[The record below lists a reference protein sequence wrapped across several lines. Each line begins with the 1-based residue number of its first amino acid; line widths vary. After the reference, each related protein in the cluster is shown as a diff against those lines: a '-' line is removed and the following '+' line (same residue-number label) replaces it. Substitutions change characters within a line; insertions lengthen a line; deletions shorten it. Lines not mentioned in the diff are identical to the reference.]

1 MFYDSNYDKHF
12 IPEEKG
18 WYVQYKTE
26 SGDEGAE
33 KLPREPL
40 NVDDALLMLQE
51 IDEDEIWYVQFYQEV
66 KQQDLKKV
74 IFLKRKWLFYFE
86 MSKLIH
92 TFVKIIK
99 YGR

>member
-1 MFYDSNYDKHF
+1 MFYDSNYAKYF

-40 NVDDALLMLQE
+40 NVDDALLMLQQ
-51 IDEDEIWYVQFYQEV
+51 IDEDEIWHVQFYKEV
-66 KQQDLKKV
+66 K
-74 IFLKRKWLFYFE
+74 
-86 MSKLIH
+86 
-92 TFVKIIK
+92 
-99 YGR
+99 

>member
-1 MFYDSNYDKHF
+1 MKNKKIMFYDSNYDKHF

-51 IDEDEIWYVQFYQEV
+51 IDEDEIWYVQFYKEV
-66 KQQDLKKV
+66 K
-74 IFLKRKWLFYFE
+74 
-86 MSKLIH
+86 
-92 TFVKIIK
+92 
-99 YGR
+99 